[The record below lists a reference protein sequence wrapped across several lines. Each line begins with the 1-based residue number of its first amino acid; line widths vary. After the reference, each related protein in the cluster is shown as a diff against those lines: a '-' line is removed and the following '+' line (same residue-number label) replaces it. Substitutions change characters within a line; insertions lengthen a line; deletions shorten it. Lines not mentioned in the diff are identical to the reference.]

1 MSDSWPADLPS
12 TLWNYTLLQE
22 KVGPQLPMMGVRIAP
37 EFLYTFW
44 VGCAFIVYFAWD
56 RFRNRRTDA
65 DTFSFR
71 VMQEVEVAQLGGN
84 GALLRARLLYVVTML
99 SLYVAM
105 TFFGK
110 LIFQT
115 LNSFDLAGIRVETS
129 SLQFQSPQWP
139 LLLAFGFAGL
149 APLVLPLRVAEDWLF
164 RRAYRAVGIPVR
176 ILQTTRNLIDILDD
190 YANRAARGLAPTAT
204 PAADGTAAA
213 ETDAKGSAVGGKA
226 GTARAG
232 AAAGGGART
241 HLRLPE
247 GAVEGHVGPRR
258 ARAQGEGDPDGRT
271 PRRTDAPRR
280 LGEGRT
286 RRLAGTGGRG
296 RGSPARGRPRET
308 GRETAGR
315 LSRSART
322 DDRSHG
328 RESRAAQGAPGE
340 DDRGSLGPAGRAPRC
355 PRGLCRARSHLCRQ
369 VGSRDG
375 RRENRRQCRARVH
388 PAGAA

>member
-1 MSDSWPADLPS
+1 MAGGLAVDVVELHPASGEGRPA
-12 TLWNYTLLQE
+12 
-22 KVGPQLPMMGVRIAP
+22 AP
-37 EFLYTFW
+37 DDGRAHRTRVLYTFW

-65 DTFSFR
+65 DTFTFR

-204 PAADGTAAA
+204 PAADGIAAA

-232 AAAGGGART
+232 AALAAELERTCDYLKERLKDAWILDSLARKAKET
-241 HLRLPE
+241 
-247 GAVEGHVGPRR
+247 
-258 ARAQGEGDPDGRT
+258 RT
-271 PRRTDAPRR
+271 VA
-280 LGEGRT
+280 L
-286 RRLAGTGGRG
+286 LAELMLLVDWAKGGRG
-296 RGSPARGRPRET
+296 AWPGPEVAD
-308 GRETAGR
+308 AVR
-315 LSRSART
+315 LLEADLAKQGEKLL
-322 DDRSHG
+322 DDFLD
-328 RESRAAQGAPGE
+328 Q
-340 DDRGSLGPAGRAPRC
+340 LGPTTGATAEKVARRKERLEKTIAEALVLRDELLAVLGV
-355 PRGLCRARSHLCRQ
+355 CRARSHLCRQ

-375 RRENRRQCRARVH
+375 RRENRRQCHA
-388 PAGAA
+388 